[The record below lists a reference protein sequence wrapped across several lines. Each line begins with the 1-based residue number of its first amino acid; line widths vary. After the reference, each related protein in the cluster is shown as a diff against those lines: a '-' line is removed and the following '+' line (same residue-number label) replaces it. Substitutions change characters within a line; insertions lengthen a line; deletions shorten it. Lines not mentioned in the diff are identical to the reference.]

1 MSVVPYSLPS
11 DPGSRQWVE
20 LMQPAIEL
28 AKAVAGTDFV
38 PKAMRNN
45 PAQITAAILYGDEVG
60 LGPMQSLA
68 RISVIDGRPSL
79 AAEAQRAL
87 ILAAGHELWI
97 EESTIT
103 RCTVAGRRRDS
114 DQTSRV
120 TWTSDDAK
128 RAELDGKPNWRSYP
142 RQMLL
147 ARASAELAR
156 AVFADAIGGLAA
168 TEELDE
174 ATRPTAR
181 GRAFTTPTGRN
192 ASPRRRP
199 RVAAGPA
206 PPRRRPSSAPPAP
219 TEPELP
225 PLPGEQDE
233 PEPAKPSEPALRKM
247 FVLFGRARDARPR
260 HPPRVGQPAPR
271 PRTRDRRAAH
281 RHRNLA
287 ADRRAC
293 RPPST
298 RPRNRPVTRDDVGA
312 DRRPPARPSENRRG
326 LADRSSIRR
335 ARTTCAVAL
344 RGVPDRRCHRP
355 AVRVA
360 HGSKSAARRRRAVNA
375 LVETGLWVPNGDG
388 WLIHDY
394 LDYNEPREL
403 LLERRRAR
411 EAKRRGN
418 RGRLDANR

>member
-38 PKAMRNN
+38 PKAMRDN
-45 PAQITAAILYGDEVG
+45 PAQITAAVLYGDEVG

-120 TWTSDDAK
+120 TWTMDDAK
-128 RAELDGKPNWRSYP
+128 RAKLDGKPNWRTYP

-168 TEELDE
+168 TEELEDDE
-174 ATRPTAR
+174 APAAAIAALPPAPDGNAEPKAPTTRRRRTR
-181 GRAFTTPTGRN
+181 TTP
-192 ASPRRRP
+192 
-199 RVAAGPA
+199 AATVSA
-206 PPRRRPSSAPPAP
+206 PPPAP

-225 PLPGEQDE
+225 PLPGEADPTAE
-233 PEPAKPSEPALRKM
+233 PPAAKPSEPALRKM
-247 FVLFGRARDARPR
+247 FVLFGQL
-260 HPPRVGQPAPR
+260 GM
-271 PRTRDRRAAH
+271 RDR
-281 RHRNLA
+281 
-287 ADRRAC
+287 D
-293 RPPST
+293 T
-298 RPRNRPVTRDDVGA
+298 RLRWA
-312 DRRPPARPSENRRG
+312 SEHLG
-326 LADRSSIRR
+326 
-335 ARTTCAVAL
+335 
-344 RGVPDRRCHRP
+344 
-355 AVRVA
+355 
-360 HGSKSAARRRRAVNA
+360 
-375 LVETGLWVPNGDG
+375 
-388 WLIHDY
+388 
-394 LDYNEPREL
+394 REL
-403 LLERRRAR
+403 ETAAQLTDTETSQLI
-411 EAKRRGN
+411 
-418 RGRLDANR
+418 DALQAAVDAEGDPGPEDQ